1 MPKILLLVVCL
12 AVIFCGY
19 KYFTQPSV
27 VTLKG
32 ENWSAKKIG
41 SRYVLSIKNH
51 AEIVGAVTDFLQKQ
65 NIQAGTIS
73 GIGAVNEATLRFFN
87 PQTKQYD
94 DKTFAEQM
102 EISNLTGNI
111 AVKDGKT
118 VVHIHI
124 TLGTSDYSARA
135 GHLLSARLNGA
146 GELVI
151 DTFPHAVL
159 EKAHDEETGLNF
171 YKF

>member
-12 AVIFCGY
+12 AAVFGVY
-19 KYFTQPSV
+19 KYLMSSRQEILT
-27 VTLKG
+27 G
-32 ENWSAKKIG
+32 ENWSAAKIG

-51 AEIVGAVTDFLQKQ
+51 SELVGAVTDFLHKQ
-65 NIQAGTIS
+65 NIKAGTIS

-111 AVKDGKT
+111 AAKDGET
-118 VVHIHI
+118 LVHIHI

-135 GHLLSARLNGA
+135 GHLLSARINGA
-146 GELVI
+146 GELII
-151 DTFPHAVL
+151 DTFPQTVL
-159 EKAHDEETGLNF
+159 QKAHDEETGLNF

>member
-1 MPKILLLVVCL
+1 MPKILLLAVCL
-12 AVIFCGY
+12 LAVFAGY
-19 KYFTQPSV
+19 KYFTVQQV
-27 VTLKG
+27 FAG
-32 ENWSAKKIG
+32 ENWTAKKIG

-51 AEIVGAVTDFLQKQ
+51 AEIVDTVTDFLLQR
-65 NIQAGTIS
+65 NIQSGTIS

-87 PQTKQYD
+87 PQTKQYE

-111 AVKDGKT
+111 AAKDGKT
-118 VVHIHI
+118 IVHIHI

-135 GHLLSARLNGA
+135 GHLLSARINGA
-146 GELVI
+146 GELVV
-151 DTFPHAVL
+151 DTFPHTVL
-159 EKAHDEETGLNF
+159 QKAHDEETGLNF